1 MFKVQALFF
10 VFTVVSFAS
19 EPLPSHTSPLT
30 APNTQQET
38 GASYHKAILR
48 ENRFPSADT
57 CKTCHPKHYEEWSVS
72 PHAYAQMSPIANAMN
87 GKMQLLT
94 NGTIGDFCMRCHSPV
109 SMALNEPLFM
119 SNMDRHPAS
128 REGIT
133 CVSCHRIDGNFGKVV
148 GRFALDE
155 GSIVD
160 PIKGPTGNSNLKKVI
175 ESDDYRVVTNLEER
189 GRKIHGDAEKDP
201 FMSASDFCA
210 SCHDVSLVNNMRLE
224 ETFSEFKN
232 SPAAAR
238 GETCQDC
245 HMGTKHGIASPY
257 ETGPAAIVGG
267 VPTPDRKITSHMFA
281 GPDHS
286 LIHPGIFPHNADA
299 AEMATIREWLTFDHE
314 AGWGTDD
321 YEDSAPDDAVYPE
334 RWATVDDRYDA
345 REILDY
351 QLKLLD
357 RAEKAR
363 YELLSHAY
371 RLGDIDILKA
381 NDNGLKFKVQVK
393 NGTDGHNAPTGFERM
408 VYLRVIV
415 TDADGRAIFK
425 SGDMDPNGDLRDAH
439 SAYVRNGE
447 LPLDNYL
454 FNMQSKFIT
463 RNIRGSERE
472 QVLGANYSVDAL
484 TFVRPDASPNFLY
497 GHPLGGRLRKKGIE
511 PGGERFATYK
521 VTRKQL
527 SGRAPYKANVQLVA
541 GMVPVNLI
549 NEVADAGI
557 DYYMT
562 PRELADRLVEG
573 HQVLWEKNIEL
584 RKGATP
590 TQVETHGKAVAR

>member
-1 MFKVQALFF
+1 MQKIRF
-10 VFTVVSFAS
+10 VFIFVALVSLGS
-19 EPLPSHTSPLT
+19 EPLPSHSSPLNDT
-30 APNTQQET
+30 VAKQDT

-48 ENRFPSADT
+48 ENQFPSADT

-148 GRFALDE
+148 GRFALTE

-160 PIKGPTGNSNLKKVI
+160 PVKGPTGNSNLKNVI
-175 ESDDYRVVTNLEER
+175 KSDDYRVVTNLDER

-210 SCHDVSLVNNMRLE
+210 SCHDVNLVNNMRLE

-245 HMGTKHGIASPY
+245 HMGTKHGIASGY
-257 ETGPAAIVGG
+257 EEGPAAIVGG
-267 VPTPDRKITSHMFA
+267 VPTPKRKITSHMFA
-281 GPDHS
+281 GPDYS

-299 AEMATIREWLTFDHE
+299 AEMATIREWLTFDHK
-314 AGWGTDD
+314 AGWGTDE
-321 YEDSAPDDAVYPE
+321 YEDEAPEDATYPA

-345 REILDY
+345 REIIEY
-351 QLKLLD
+351 QLKLLKGAD
-357 RAEKAR
+357 QAR

-371 RLGDIDILKA
+371 RLGDIDVIKSTES
-381 NDNGLKFKVQVK
+381 GIKFKVQVK

-415 TDADGRAIFK
+415 TDADGREIFK

-447 LPLDNYL
+447 LPLDKYL

-484 TFVRPDASPNFLY
+484 PFVRPDANPNFLY
-497 GHPLGGRLRKKGIE
+497 GHPRGGRLRKKGLE
-511 PGGERFATYK
+511 PGGERLVTYK
-521 VTRKQL
+521 VARKEL
-527 SGRAPYKANVQLVA
+527 TGRAPYKANVQLVA

-549 NEVADAGI
+549 NEVKDAGI

-584 RKGATP
+584 SVGAKAESI
-590 TQVETHGKAVAR
+590 ETYGKAVAR